1 VSRKFPALA
10 VCLTV
15 VIGGAA
21 STHGQALPPPR
32 DGDIRVLYWDLSKST
47 QVWLTLEPRARDGAP
62 LPSGM
67 NLTFSIWFPGKWPE
81 RPVKTV
87 EIRANAGFMWAPK
100 VDLGF
105 VIDGRENIAVV
116 PAGVVSLTEGAVS
129 NYLPAEVSTEI
140 LERLARAR
148 HIDGSALGLEFEL
161 TDSQVKAIRA
171 FYDRVRS
178 ENPAKFQKQGQ
189 DNL

>member
-1 VSRKFPALA
+1 VTRKCLAL
-10 VCLTV
+10 VVWLTATV
-15 VIGGAA
+15 AAAA

-47 QVWLTLEPRARDGAP
+47 QVWLTLEPRARDGSP

-81 RPVKTV
+81 RPVKNA

-100 VDLGF
+100 VELAF
-105 VIDGRENIAVV
+105 VVDGRENIAVV
-116 PAGVVSLTEGAVS
+116 PPGVIGLTEGAVS
-129 NYLPAEVSTEI
+129 NYLPAEVSIEV
-140 LERLARAR
+140 LARLARAK
-148 HIDGSALGLEFEL
+148 HIDGTALGLEFEL
-161 TDSQVKAIRA
+161 SDFQVKAIRT

-178 ENPAKFQKQGQ
+178 DNPAAFQKQEQ